1 MELIDLQQHI
11 DKRID
16 KLEKKLDRHIEVTTT
31 NAADLAWVKGSV
43 KISITL
49 AIAMIGW
56 LIHLGVK

>member
-1 MELIDLQQHI
+1 MELRDLQEHI

-16 KLEKKLDRHIEVTTT
+16 KLEAKLDKHITVITT
-31 NAADLAWVKGSV
+31 NEADLAWVKGSV
-43 KISITL
+43 KITITL